1 MSLHDHSVD
10 RACKGLPK
18 EGQQAADPAVDTG
31 RHHATGTPVGGPP
44 QHSTTARTAAS
55 LPARPERVPRGPARS
70 TSTATSSA
78 GIRVVALSIC
88 LTFASVA
95 LLVWGPLR
103 GLGPVRAVMPEL
115 AVAAALA
122 VLSAAA
128 ILAPI
133 SFHHRGNTYQFNL
146 GEVPLLLGLAF
157 ASPAALLAGRAVG
170 QAVGLGVV
178 RRQGPVKLAFNLAT
192 GVFTAALADTL
203 YREIIGKHPAVGP
216 VGWTAGAVALAV
228 SALTSQV
235 AVALVVRISG
245 QRRQHS
251 ARFDFVTF
259 GLLLVASIGLAFVV
273 LDSAWTDPWAVLP
286 LAVVGGLIVFAYRGY
301 LRLSQRFGALEQ
313 LYDFGRTL
321 GGPQVETGETTWEVL
336 ERVQSVMRASRA
348 EVILSDDWPYGQ
360 HAALRDDRRS
370 ATDGVLLE
378 TSPLIAGVMVEGR
391 ASLQVRPSDQRT
403 MPTHDLVLGE
413 FREALVAPL
422 ANGERVF
429 GALLALDRQEAFD
442 PFDEDDLRLF
452 EALAAHA
459 GTTLERARLVEEL
472 RLEAESKSHQ
482 ALHDTLTG
490 LPNRALFL
498 ERASAALAETGRAA
512 VALLDL
518 DRFKEVNDTLGHAT
532 GDKLLCEVAECLVR
546 AAHGRATVA
555 RLGGDEFAVVVTDII
570 GPEEAIG
577 IVRDLEAAL
586 MRPMSV
592 EGITLA
598 VRASAGVALA
608 PEHGDNVATLLQR
621 ADIAMYLAKSKRTGI
636 ELYSPSQDQNMQR
649 KLVLGGQLAQAL
661 GQHRG
666 LHVAYQPIARLST
679 GEILR
684 VEALARWDHPDLG
697 QVPADEFIG
706 VAAQMGLI
714 GEITDFVL
722 AEACA
727 QAGRWRDS
735 GMAIGVSVNLS
746 GRDLTEDSIVAKV
759 AARLAENRLEPGS
772 LTLEVTETEVM
783 ADIGEASTVLSKL
796 AQLGTRV
803 AVDDY
808 GTGYSSLAYLHRLPL
823 TELKIDRSFITDM
836 ATDQS
841 NAIIV
846 RSSITMAHSL
856 GLAVVAEGAE
866 DELTCAVL
874 ADCGCDSV
882 QGYYLSRPVTAEV
895 LTAWLATKPRLH
907 FSRDLPP
914 PLRVISG
921 QSRSPRS
928 GREGLGRLGG

>member
-1 MSLHDHSVD
+1 M
-10 RACKGLPK
+10 A
-18 EGQQAADPAVDTG
+18 QA
-31 RHHATGTPVGGPP
+31 
-44 QHSTTARTAAS
+44 
-55 LPARPERVPRGPARS
+55 ERVPPGPTRS
-70 TSTATSSA
+70 TSAATSSA
-78 GIRVVALSIC
+78 GIRVVMLSIC
-88 LTFASVA
+88 LIVGSAA

-115 AVAAALA
+115 AVAAVLA

-128 ILAPI
+128 VVAPV

-157 ASPAALLAGRAVG
+157 ANPVALIVGRFIGAAT
-170 QAVGLGVV
+170 GLGAL
-178 RRQGPVKLAFNLAT
+178 RRQAPVKLVFNLAT
-192 GVFTAALADTL
+192 VAFTTALADTV
-203 YREIIGKHPAVGP
+203 YREIIGSHPAVGL
-216 VGWTAGAVALAV
+216 VGWTAGAVALTV
-228 SALTSQV
+228 SALTAQV
-235 AVALVVRISG
+235 AVALVVRVYG
-245 QRRQHS
+245 QRRRRA

-273 LDSAWTDPWAVLP
+273 LDSAWTDAWAVLP

-301 LRLSQRFGALEQ
+301 LRLTQRFGALEQ
-313 LYDFGRTL
+313 LYDFGHAL
-321 GGPQVETGETTWEVL
+321 GSSQVETGETTWEVL
-336 ERVQSVMRASRA
+336 ERVQSVMRVNRA
-348 EVILSDDWPYGQ
+348 EVVLFDNWPRGQ
-360 HAALRDDRRS
+360 HAALRDDGRS
-370 ATDGVLLE
+370 TVEDVLLE
-378 TSPLIAGVMVEGR
+378 RSPLITEIMVERR
-391 ASLQVRPSDQRT
+391 ASLRVRPSDQGAT
-403 MPTHDLVLGE
+403 QMHDPVLGE
-413 FREALVAPL
+413 FREALAAPL

-442 PFDEDDLRLF
+442 PFDDDDLRLF

-498 ERASAALAETGRAA
+498 ERASLALAETGRAA

-532 GDKLLCEVAECLVR
+532 GDRLLCEVAECLVR

-592 EGITLA
+592 DGITLA
-598 VRASAGVALA
+598 VRASAGVALS

-661 GQHRG
+661 GQRRG
-666 LHVAYQPIARLST
+666 LHVAYQPIARRST

-722 AEACA
+722 SEACA
-727 QAGRWRDS
+727 QAARWRDS
-735 GMAIGVSVNLS
+735 GMPIGVSVNLS

-783 ADIGEASTVLSKL
+783 ADLGEASTVLSKL
-796 AQLGTRV
+796 AQLGSRV

-823 TELKIDRSFITDM
+823 TELKIDRSFITNM

-856 GLAVVAEGAE
+856 GLKVVAEGAE

-874 ADCGCDSV
+874 ADSGCDSV
-882 QGYYLSRPVTAEV
+882 QGYYLSRPVSAED
-895 LTAWLATKPRLH
+895 LTAWLATKPRLE

-921 QSRSPRS
+921 QLRSPRP